1 MMKRKETLLTAL
13 FLTFAAPEVSLAQS
27 IFDSVTNNPGNVSFS
42 SSNLPLQ
49 SNYPPLDSA
58 VNLGTDIYSSNSG
71 SPDTGSYSTS
81 GLFEVDDIYQDA
93 KDSKPSFLKDLLSGP
108 NGKRALHPTTVKV
121 FDILGKAQ
129 KGLQTYKLGRSVYD
143 SVRGK
148 NPGGIVGGVRSILA
162 LYGVIDP
169 NAALATAATVGTSQR
184 LATLA
189 SATAN
194 SQKIKKAALGKP
206 KTPSQWYVK
215 GINNDAIASMAAQT
229 GPDIVLGAEGQEQLK
244 REDEFSAASA
254 EALEAVISDA
264 ALSAVQVRK
273 LQETSQQQAVSS
285 AEVAKG
291 AQKRKS
297 TQQAVKDLN
306 TLAGIQANL
315 SSVQVAAL
323 AELNDSSLRQ
333 LGGMASI
340 VGMQQAQLNKTTTMQ
355 LMTALNGRQLGNIN
369 SGVHRAHNYN
379 VQKDLQKRKRR
390 GRVLGGLIVPRP
402 SQQTAANNTA
412 TAASTTQG
420 GQQ

>member
-13 FLTFAAPEVSLAQS
+13 LLTFAAPEITLAQS
-27 IFDSVTNNPGNVSFS
+27 VFDSVTSSPGNVSFS

-49 SNYPPLDSA
+49 SNYPPLNSA
-58 VNLGTDIYSSNSG
+58 VNLGTDIYGSNSG
-71 SPDTGSYSTS
+71 SPDTGNYNPA
-81 GLFEVDDIYQDA
+81 GVFEVDDIYQDS
-93 KDSKPSFLKDLLSGP
+93 KDSKPSFLKDLFLGP
-108 NGKRALHPTTVKV
+108 GGKRALHPTTVKV

-143 SVRGK
+143 AVNGK

-215 GINNDAIASMAAQT
+215 GINNDAISSMAAQT
-229 GPDIVLGAEGQEQLK
+229 GPDIVLGPEGQEQLK
-244 REDEFSAASA
+244 KEDEFSQASA
-254 EALEAVISDA
+254 EALGAAISDA

-273 LQETSQQQAVSS
+273 LQETSQQQAVTS
-285 AEVAKG
+285 AEVAEG

-402 SQQTAANNTA
+402 FQQTAANNTA

>member
-49 SNYPPLDSA
+49 SNYPSLDSA

-71 SPDTGSYSTS
+71 SPDTGSYSTP

-121 FDILGKAQ
+121 FNILGKAQ
-129 KGLQTYKLGRSVYD
+129 KGLQTYKLGRGVYD
-143 SVRGK
+143 AVQGK

-169 NAALATAATVGTSQR
+169 NAAIATAATVGTSQR

-285 AEVAKG
+285 AEVAEG

-412 TAASTTQG
+412 TAANTTQR